1 MATKIKRKRVPMDEK
16 QKRRL
21 QIAIVA
27 LCVAG
32 ALFFAG
38 FSVGRNNESTRAAI
52 TAIEEQSVLPVSR
65 TRTES
70 TSLGPKNF
78 DLIIPTGFK
87 KSEDG
92 AKKAAAIYV
101 ESWAQMITSTDAQVI
116 TAINFVT
123 NPEATQLRASL
134 ADTIT
139 TARAPLSDAIAGQIY
154 HQSVPMKIKVN
165 SYDPENA
172 TISVWSAEFWAAAG
186 DLDPIANFDLHEL
199 KLVYIN
205 GDWKIDSWVTT
216 PGPTPEWAYKNDP
229 MNSIDFIGALAGYEE
244 YKR

>member
-1 MATKIKRKRVPMDEK
+1 MAIKIKRRRVPMDEK
-16 QKRRL
+16 QKRQRQL
-21 QIAIVA
+21 AVVA
-27 LCVAG
+27 LFVAG
-32 ALFFAG
+32 ALFFTG
-38 FSVGRNNESTRAAI
+38 FSVGRNSESSRSEI
-52 TAIEEQSVLPVSR
+52 SQKENSVLPIVR
-65 TRTES
+65 TKTES

-139 TARAPLSDAIAGQIY
+139 TARVPLSDAIAGQIY